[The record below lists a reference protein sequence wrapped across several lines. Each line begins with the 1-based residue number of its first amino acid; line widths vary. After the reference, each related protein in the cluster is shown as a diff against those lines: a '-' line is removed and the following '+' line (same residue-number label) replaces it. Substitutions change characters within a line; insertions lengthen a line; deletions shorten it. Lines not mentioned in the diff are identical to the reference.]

1 MIYGNEFKISQFAD
15 DTTIL
20 LDWCEQTLIAYME
33 ILQYFTNISGL
44 KVNIDKTNIIRL
56 GKGRN
61 DHRKMCPK
69 YKLKWT
75 SELTVLGVQFSTNLY
90 NIQKLNYNVNLIE
103 VKKLL
108 EQWSKRSLSTLGKIA
123 VIKSLALLKFV
134 YLFSSLPNPTDAFF
148 KTLETY
154 FFQFIWNKKS

>member
-33 ILQYFTNISGL
+33 TLQYFTNISGL

-61 DHRKMCPK
+61 DHRKMCPN
-69 YKLKWT
+69 YKLKWN
-75 SELTVLGVQFSTNLY
+75 SELTVLGVHFSTNLY

-108 EQWSKRSLSTLGKIA
+108 EQRFVLINIRKNCCNQKSGFIKICLSFFFTSKPNRCFLQNIRNIFLS
-123 VIKSLALLKFV
+123 V
-134 YLFSSLPNPTDAFF
+134 YL
-148 KTLETY
+148 E
-154 FFQFIWNKKS
+154 